1 MRNNTSIKISRMSSS
16 DSIQLKPQKIIGRTA
31 LMLCSLIEN
40 DTWAYNIAQMLL
52 ERGASLDAID
62 SNGHNPLMYACIY
75 QRSNLIQ
82 LFLNNV
88 GDYGLLKKDRMGN
101 TVFHLASLG
110 VYYSIINFPTNFIFY
125 KNNLI

>member
-1 MRNNTSIKISRMSSS
+1 MKPEANLPIILPLMRNNTLVKISRMSSS
-16 DSIQLKPQKIIGRTA
+16 DSIPLKTQKIIGRTA

-52 ERGASLDAID
+52 ERGASLDSKD
-62 SNGHNPLMYACIY
+62 SNGHNPIMYACIY
-75 QRSNLIQ
+75 QRSNLLK

-88 GDYGLLKKDRMGN
+88 GDYGLLKKDRLGN

-110 VYYSIINFPTNFIFY
+110 AY
-125 KNNLI
+125 